1 MAKTKVVLNSK
12 GVQELMK
19 SPEMQGVLQEYANNA
34 VSSLGKG
41 YEASLY
47 IGKTR
52 ANVSVGAVSKE
63 AQRENRKNNSIIK
76 AVFS

>member
-34 VSSLGKG
+34 VSYLGKG

>member
-12 GVQELMK
+12 GVQDLMK
-19 SPEMQGVLQEYANNA
+19 SEEMQAVLQEQADRTL
-34 VSSLGKG
+34 SILGKG

-63 AQRENRKNNSIIK
+63 AQKENRKNNSIIK